1 MTSTFLA
8 AKNHRNMSS
17 VTSDKIRTFQ
27 ILVLITLS
35 VICSTNGLHIT
46 GTFNPKDD
54 FFHFLAKFGFQKTE
68 LRRRDDSQGFIY
80 GNVTVVNQNATFS
93 PGKAESSS
101 KKQKTKNIRM

>member
-17 VTSDKIRTFQ
+17 ITSDKIRTFQ

-80 GNVTVVNQNATFS
+80 GNVTVVSQNATFS
-93 PGKAESSS
+93 PGKAKSWS
-101 KKQKTKNIRM
+101 KNKRNEC